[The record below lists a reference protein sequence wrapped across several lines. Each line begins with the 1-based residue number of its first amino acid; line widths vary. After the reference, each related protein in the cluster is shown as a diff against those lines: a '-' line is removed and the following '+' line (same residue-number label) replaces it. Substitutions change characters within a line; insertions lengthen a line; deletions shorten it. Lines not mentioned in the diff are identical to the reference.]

1 MDFNPFNDDID
12 EIFGNKKVSFDEKT
26 QTYMKNMQLR
36 YYADVG
42 IFDFFELTMDAD
54 ELKKRAV
61 PEEFDNENREFSYGF
76 TSKDVDNCIEAVRKI
91 VRQDSG
97 EHPHTIRFFAMPIIE
112 SENFYLGCVAKIT
125 NNGTTYIFSK
135 DKIIFNNTN
144 IKVEEIYY
152 ENENS
157 NTFLE

>member
-12 EIFGNKKVSFDEKT
+12 EFLGNKKVSFDEKI

-61 PEEFDNENREFSYGF
+61 PEEEFDNENREFSYGF
-76 TSKDVDNCIEAVRKI
+76 TSKDVDNCIEAVKQI
-91 VRQDSG
+91 VLQEGG
-97 EHPHTIRFFAMPIIE
+97 EEPHTIRFFAMPIIE
-112 SENFYLGCVAKIT
+112 NENFYLGCVAKIT
-125 NNGTTYIFSK
+125 NNGITYIFSK
-135 DKIIFNNTN
+135 DKRIFNNTN
-144 IKVEEIYY
+144 IVEEIY
-152 ENENS
+152 
-157 NTFLE
+157 

>member
-1 MDFNPFNDDID
+1 MNFNDDLD

-42 IFDFFELTMDAD
+42 IFDFFELTIDAD

-61 PEEFDNENREFSYGF
+61 PEEEFENKDRELSYGF
-76 TSKDVDNCIEAVRKI
+76 TSKDVDNCIEAVKKI
-91 VRQDSG
+91 VLQESG
-97 EHPHTIRFFAMPIIE
+97 EYPHTIRFFAMPIIE
-112 SENFYLGCVAKIT
+112 NENFYLGCVAKIT

-135 DKIIFNNTN
+135 DKGIFNNRN

-152 ENENS
+152 EDESYNG
-157 NTFLE
+157 FLE